1 VSNVEDL
8 LRYWGKHAALTALRR
23 RMIAPV
29 LRERI
34 ERFLD
39 ARGWPW
45 DFTLSSLIDRCVQVE
60 DEAA

>member
-1 VSNVEDL
+1 VTVEDL
-8 LRYWGKHAALTALRR
+8 MRFWGEHAAVTALRP

-45 DFTLSSLIDRCVQVE
+45 DLRLSLVIDCCVQVE
-60 DEAA
+60 DEAE